1 MSSPLNPNK
10 PRPPPMEIDK
20 RRSLT
25 SPPDGLQTPRGNH
38 ALTRTL
44 TPQTP
49 TSPGFLNNV
58 PYSDAPPSQEHLL
71 PPSRDRF
78 KKHYTPSVSS
88 RRSSVSSFDSA
99 GDIRYGPYAGQD
111 PFSDSRAPSR
121 AGTPPTELER
131 YQDNDDEDLNSDTIA
146 YNQKFDVTPQ
156 EGIMLY
162 RDQVEPDDDM
172 HDPHK
177 DDGEKE
183 DCNIWTKRGV
193 VNVGVL
199 VLFMLAL
206 VGLLV
211 GYPIM
216 YVLSLDGAMEA
227 VEER

>member
-10 PRPPPMEIDK
+10 PRPPPVNVDNS
-20 RRSLT
+20 RSLT
-25 SPPDGLQTPRGNH
+25 GSPPDGLQTPRGNH

-49 TSPGFLNNV
+49 TSPGFLSSA
-58 PYSDAPPSQEHLL
+58 PYTDAPPSQEHLL

-78 KKHYTPSVSS
+78 KKHYSPSVSS
-88 RRSSVSSFDSA
+88 RRSSISSFDSN
-99 GDIRYGPYAGQD
+99 GDIRYGPYAGND

-121 AGTPPTELER
+121 CGSPTNEDKYE
-131 YQDNDDEDLNSDTIA
+131 DEVEDLNSDTIA
-146 YNQKFDVTPQ
+146 YNKRFDVTPKD
-156 EGIMLY
+156 GILLY
-162 RDQVEPDDDM
+162 RDQPEPDDDM

-183 DCNIWTKRGV
+183 GDCNIWTKRGV

-199 VLFMLAL
+199 IVFMLAL

-216 YVLSLDGAMEA
+216 YVYF
-227 VEER
+227 RP